1 MTRLES
7 TKQINKLKMSAIR
20 NGGYTKHAS
29 KIIEACAIH
38 NTTFGFDLTPQQLT
52 PQQPFSGGNFPGQ
65 AIKIN

>member
-1 MTRLES
+1 MNRLES

-38 NTTFGFDLTPQQLT
+38 NTTFGFDLTPQQL
-52 PQQPFSGGNFPGQ
+52 
-65 AIKIN
+65 IK